1 LHAVNFSAVDGALFG
16 ALGFARMVTA
26 NKFPLACIFAVLPD
40 WFSTARHFCSVAAMR
55 YHFLNKLGAWVAAF
69 VALALAEVAA
79 SQRFLAVF
87 TTSDFLWIFVAAHL
101 ERVSAAS
108 FLINLK
114 RVQEQKKV

>member
-1 LHAVNFSAVDGALFG
+1 MTARAHLHAVNFSAVDGALFG

-79 SQRFLAVF
+79 SQ
-87 TTSDFLWIFVAAHL
+87 
-101 ERVSAAS
+101 
-108 FLINLK
+108 
-114 RVQEQKKV
+114 